1 MSWSSHDVGKGCLVT
16 ANMTGLLS
24 FMLGATDTNIFPDVA
39 PAEIVMTID
48 VFVHELIV
56 MGEPF
61 SVTKLPFGVAPNPVP
76 VITT

>member
-1 MSWSSHDVGKGCLVT
+1 
-16 ANMTGLLS
+16 
-24 FMLGATDTNIFPDVA
+24 MLGATDTNIFPDVA